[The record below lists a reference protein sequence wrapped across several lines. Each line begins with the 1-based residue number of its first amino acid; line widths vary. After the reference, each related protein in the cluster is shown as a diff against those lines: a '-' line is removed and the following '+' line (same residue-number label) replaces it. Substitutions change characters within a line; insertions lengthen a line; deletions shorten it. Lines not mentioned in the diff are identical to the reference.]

1 MYLFLSR
8 EGGRAEIQVRLP
20 AGPDTIWHEIDRLD
34 EQGKNFGPVQ
44 IVGTDCPACGLV
56 QYIKCA
62 DLDSEADIQ
71 KLDQLAKQVDEMS
84 TQEQQVFSGALDME
98 SINGLDDVLRVASS
112 LSQYELIEGVTT
124 DKELGAWLVENGMA
138 GVDFPA
144 QVRPYLDYAGIGAE
158 YCSSHGG
165 AYTPQG
171 YVKRRE
177 VAQAQA
183 VDDRPAFALTLIS
196 AARIFCLSFP
206 ASGSDLEQAR
216 QQLRV
221 DDLNRTSIIDI
232 EIGYPWAHL
241 LPMAGITVDDANA
254 LAQCVRSMTKTELKT
269 FGAVLEVEEPD
280 TFSKAVCA
288 AMDID
293 DYELVDD
300 NEGAYGREALR
311 ELGADDE
318 LLATLDGY
326 TDFELLG
333 RTTME
338 EDGVRPTS
346 FGLVKRLSLPFD
358 QQPEMGPTMC

>member
-8 EGGRAEIQVRLP
+8 EGSRAEIQIRLP
-20 AGPDTIWHEIDRLD
+20 GGPDTIWHEIDRLD
-34 EQGKNFGPVQ
+34 EQGKNYGPVR
-44 IVGTDCPACGLV
+44 IVGTDCPAGSLV

-71 KLDQLAKQVDEMS
+71 KLDQLAKQVDGMS
-84 TQEQQVFSGALDME
+84 AQEQQVFSGALDAE

-124 DKELGAWLVENGMA
+124 NKELGGWLVENGMA
-138 GVDFPA
+138 GVDIPA
-144 QVRPYLDYAGIGAE
+144 QVRPYLDYAGIGVE
-158 YCSSHGG
+158 YYSSHGG

-177 VAQAQA
+177 TAQVQA
-183 VDDRPAFALTLIS
+183 VDDTLTFALTLIT
-196 AARIFCLSFP
+196 AAGCCSLSFP
-206 ASGSDLEQAR
+206 ASDSDLERAKQI
-216 QQLRV
+216 LRV
-221 DDLNRTSIIDI
+221 GDLDRTSIIDI

-241 LPMAGITVDDANA
+241 LPMERITVDNANA
-254 LAQCVRSMTKTELKT
+254 LAQCVNSMTKTEFTT
-269 FGAVLEVEEPD
+269 FGAVLEAEEPD
-280 TFSKAVCA
+280 TFSKVVCA

-311 ELGADDE
+311 KAGASSEVFD
-318 LLATLDGY
+318 LLDGY
-326 TDFELLG
+326 TDFERLG
-333 RTTME
+333 RAMME